1 MCLFEIY
8 SFLDP
13 ATEKKMR
20 KWKAKA
26 KTALTLLKDI
36 QDKYNEQNII
46 IAVLKTE
53 IQFTKQYMDKK

>member
-13 ATEKKMR
+13 AMEKKMR

-26 KTALTLLKDI
+26 KTALALLKDI
-36 QDKYNEQNII
+36 QDKFNEQNIT

-53 IQFTKQYMDKK
+53 IQFTKQYMNKK